1 MDKIKQTALNIITK
15 FQTNDPLKII
25 ECLNIIIVYDD
36 LGNSLDGFLQQ
47 VDKHFIIHVNT
58 RKPPCP
64 SVIAHELGHYFLHQS
79 INHFKVGKSSLFFP
93 LEIEQEAN
101 QFASELLLTDD
112 MLYSMLESFHPYSI
126 QELSSHFELPIHLI
140 ELKLATLS
148 KDDYHL

>member
-47 VDKHFIIHVNT
+47 DDKHFIIHVNK

-79 INHFKVGKSSLFFP
+79 INHFKVSKSSLFFP

-112 MLYSMLESFHPYSI
+112 MLYSMQESIRPYSI
-126 QELSSHFELPIHLI
+126 PEIASHFELPIHLI

-148 KDDYHL
+148 KDDSHL